1 MKDNNAISW
10 VTSAITF
17 ITGLAVEDVFRVVLL
32 ILGCISALVSLSYN
46 IYCWWKKATKD
57 GKIDEKELDE
67 AKKMV
72 DNTIEEIKDITKK
85 GDK

>member
-32 ILGCISALVSLSYN
+32 ILGCVSALVSLSYN

>member
-1 MKDNNAISW
+1 MKDNNALSW

-17 ITGLAVEDVFRVVLL
+17 FTGLAVEDVFRVVLL
-32 ILGCISALVSLSYN
+32 VLGCVSALVSLSYN

-57 GKIDEKELDE
+57 GKIDEKELDD
-67 AKKMV
+67 AKKIL
-72 DNTIEEIKDITKK
+72 DNSIEEIKDITKK

>member
-17 ITGLAVEDVFRVVLL
+17 VTGLAVEDVFRVVLL

-67 AKKMV
+67 AKKIL
-72 DNTIEEIKDITKK
+72 DNSIGEIKDITKK